1 MVLTVVRN
9 VLRLTSGACVCLI
22 IVVLLM
28 LLPRRQR
35 AGVRARG

>member
-22 IVVLLM
+22 IVVLLVY
-28 LLPRRQR
+28 LPPS
-35 AGVRARG
+35 AEDRGKG